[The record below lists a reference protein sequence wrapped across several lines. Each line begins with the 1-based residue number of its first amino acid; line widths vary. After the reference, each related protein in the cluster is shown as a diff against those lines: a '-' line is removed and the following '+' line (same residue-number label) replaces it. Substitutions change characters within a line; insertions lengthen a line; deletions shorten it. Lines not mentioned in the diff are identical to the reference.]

1 MLQPEM
7 KKIQQKYKD
16 NKEKQNEEV
25 MKFMQENKVNPLAGC
40 VPLLIQFPILLGVF
54 RMLKDAEYFGIT
66 ELANF
71 NPYLFP
77 FLAGTSFDW
86 SNLLLIDNFYI
97 LPAIA
102 GITTY
107 LYSRLTMTDPNQKMF
122 LYMMPAM
129 IFYFGLKLPSGLVLY
144 WVINNFLSIGQHYYP
159 VSYTHLAGY
168 YSMEVW
174 GGATFDSCMRFLDED
189 PWERLNKLKLKL
201 KDTKLQMLLR
211 GQNLLGYKHYPDD
224 VVEEFVLSLIH
235 ILFILMP

>member
-1 MLQPEM
+1 MQLLQPEM

-102 GITTY
+102 G
-107 LYSRLTMTDPNQKMF
+107 
-122 LYMMPAM
+122 
-129 IFYFGLKLPSGLVLY
+129 GL
-144 WVINNFLSIGQHYYP
+144 Q
-159 VSYTHLAGY
+159 
-168 YSMEVW
+168 
-174 GGATFDSCMRFLDED
+174 
-189 PWERLNKLKLKL
+189 
-201 KDTKLQMLLR
+201 
-211 GQNLLGYKHYPDD
+211 
-224 VVEEFVLSLIH
+224 LI
-235 ILFILMP
+235 FILG

>member
-1 MLQPEM
+1 MGELFNAIASFFSIIFSYIYAVIPNFGITIILFTILVKLIIFPLNNQQIRSARRMQLLQPEM

-107 LYSRLTMTDPNQKMF
+107 LYSRLTMTDPNQKML

-144 WVINNFLSIGQHYYP
+144 WVINNFLSIGQHYYLN
-159 VSYTHLAGY
+159 SKDKKEA
-168 YSMEVW
+168 EVM
-174 GGATFDSCMRFLDED
+174 S
-189 PWERLNKLKLKL
+189 K
-201 KDTKLQMLLR
+201 
-211 GQNLLGYKHYPDD
+211 
-224 VVEEFVLSLIH
+224 
-235 ILFILMP
+235 